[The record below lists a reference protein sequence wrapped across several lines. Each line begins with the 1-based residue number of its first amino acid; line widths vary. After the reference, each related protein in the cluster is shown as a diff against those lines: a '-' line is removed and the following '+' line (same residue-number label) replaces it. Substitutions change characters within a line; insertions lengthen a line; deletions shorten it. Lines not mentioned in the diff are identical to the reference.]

1 MRLVLKAWV
10 SKHPNSPL
18 MDQDTFSKLCLKTML
33 LWLIK
38 VDQRVIK
45 LDEDALVKLNEN
57 KNKVMAK
64 CLHTLGNII
73 FFEDLDFVVVDVEWF
88 CCQVMGH
95 LIKLSHDQVH
105 VTNHDKLPLTIK
117 MGSQQK
123 NVFNTF
129 WMLR

>member
-1 MRLVLKAWV
+1 
-10 SKHPNSPL
+10 
-18 MDQDTFSKLCLKTML
+18 
-33 LWLIK
+33 
-38 VDQRVIK
+38 VIK

-105 VTNHDKLPLTIK
+105 VTNHDKLPLTNQDGFTTKECLQHFLDASIK
-117 MGSQQK
+117 FSFGRK
-123 NVFNTF
+123 
-129 WMLR
+129 L